1 MGPRQPVNFDLNTV
15 ALMRDTLDEAWA
27 RLHPQER
34 AVTRK
39 SSLAARILE
48 TAAQGER
55 VPQRLLDAAL
65 SELAA

>member
-1 MGPRQPVNFDLNTV
+1 MAPRQPANFDLDTV
-15 ALMRDTLDEAWA
+15 ALMRETLDEAWA

-48 TAAQGER
+48 TAAHGER
-55 VPQRLLDAAL
+55 DPQRLLDAAL
-65 SELAA
+65 GETAA